1 MGTIIPK
8 MGTKS
13 AATTR
18 LADALFSPV
27 QQRVLGIL
35 FGQPERSFRGS
46 EIITSAASGTGAA
59 HRQLKRLA
67 ESGLLTVTRVG
78 NQKHYQANRESPI
91 FTELSGLVLK
101 TSGLAGPL
109 AAALAPFENEISAAF
124 VFGSI
129 AKRVDTAAS
138 DVDLM
143 VITDVLHYGELYDA
157 LQLAEKTLGRTISL
171 HLSTL
176 DDWRT
181 KRKADHPFV
190 AKVSSQPRIFVLGSE
205 HALA

>member
-1 MGTIIPK
+1 MGIGST
-8 MGTKS
+8 T
-13 AATTR
+13 TTR

-46 EIITSAASGTGAA
+46 EIIAGAASGTGAA
-59 HRQLKRLA
+59 HRQLMRLA

-78 NQKHYQANRESPI
+78 NQKHYQANRASPV
-91 FTELSGLVLK
+91 FAELSGLVLK
-101 TSGLAGPL
+101 TSGLVGPL
-109 AAALAPFENEISAAF
+109 AAALAPLENAISAAF

-138 DVDLM
+138 DIDLM
-143 VITDVLHYGELYDA
+143 VITDVLHYGELYNA
-157 LQLAEKTLGRTISL
+157 LQPAEKTLGRTISL

-176 DDWRT
+176 DDWRS
-181 KRKADHPFV
+181 KCMAGHPFV
-190 AKVSSQPRIFVLGSE
+190 SKVSSQPRIFVLGSDD
-205 HALA
+205 ALA